1 MASRPGH
8 GAGAAKTMSIH
19 LPATVPDP
27 CDAAAPRSSPQDAAA
42 SDAVEKATQRI
53 FAAAAARPL
62 PPLENL
68 EPPSAAE
75 QPALGERL
83 ELLDLFGEAAL
94 DPLLPPA
101 QPERRLRRAE
111 DDPVVERRGRRSA

>member
-1 MASRPGH
+1 M
-8 GAGAAKTMSIH
+8 
-19 LPATVPDP
+19 
-27 CDAAAPRSSPQDAAA
+27 
-42 SDAVEKATQRI
+42 EKATQRI
-53 FAAAAARPL
+53 FAAAARRV
-62 PPLENL
+62 PPLEDL
-68 EPPSAAE
+68 ETPSAAE

-111 DDPVVERRGRRSA
+111 DDPVVERRSRRSA